1 MKSQRIIH
9 TASRS
14 TAPFDIHRLSQHLK
28 HSHAT
33 SNTRIHR
40 NRPVTLFL
48 ANFSTWFVDN
58 RADFSEIEKVVKEEE
73 RDTEGA
79 DARGGKR
86 GIVEGVTM
94 PVAAG
99 NNA

>member
-1 MKSQRIIH
+1 M
-9 TASRS
+9 
-14 TAPFDIHRLSQHLK
+14 
-28 HSHAT
+28 
-33 SNTRIHR
+33 
-40 NRPVTLFL
+40 TLFL
-48 ANFSTWFVDN
+48 ANFSAWFVDN

>member
-1 MKSQRIIH
+1 M
-9 TASRS
+9 
-14 TAPFDIHRLSQHLK
+14 
-28 HSHAT
+28 
-33 SNTRIHR
+33 
-40 NRPVTLFL
+40 TLFL

-79 DARGGKR
+79 DAIGGKR